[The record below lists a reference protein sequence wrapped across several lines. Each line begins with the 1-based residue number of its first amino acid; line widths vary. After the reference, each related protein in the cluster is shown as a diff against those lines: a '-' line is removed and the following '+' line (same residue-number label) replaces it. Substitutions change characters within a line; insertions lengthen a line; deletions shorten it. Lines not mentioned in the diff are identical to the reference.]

1 MSSMDA
7 IRTKLDFI
15 YGNEKGEAVFGQLA
29 KLVEKYRNL
38 RATKAQ
44 LASDQRLTQRDVIL
58 ITYGDQ
64 IQTAGQS
71 HLTTLHQWLQ
81 THLKNIINTV
91 HLLPFYPYTSDDGFS
106 VVDYWQVDPALGTW
120 EDVHALH
127 ADFKLMFDAVIN
139 HISASS
145 KWFQEFLQ
153 WHEPYRDY
161 FIVTDPKADLSQ
173 VTRPRAL
180 PLLTRFQTADGPKY
194 LWTTFSTDQIDLN
207 YKNPQVLL
215 QIAELL
221 LFYVSQGADL
231 IRLDAIGYLWKEIG
245 TSCIHLPQTHA
256 VVQLFRALLD
266 ECAPDVCLIT
276 ETNVPHR
283 DNISYFGNGSNEAQ
297 MVYQFPLVPLMLN
310 AIYSGHAQHLRDWAA
325 SLEKTSDT
333 TGFFNF
339 LASHDGM
346 GVVPAKSLLSEDEI
360 NELVAKTLQHGGQVS
375 YKNNSDGSQS
385 PYELNITLFDALSDS
400 HSGESVETKVKRFMV
415 TQAIMLALQGV
426 PGIYFHS
433 LLGSPSWQ
441 AGFAE
446 TQRNRTLNRQ
456 KFQLAELEAILA
468 DSSSQASQVFNRYCD
483 LIRKRIAQPAFHPNA
498 AQEILSL
505 PNTDSLFVL
514 LRTANKQKILAIH
527 NLANAPISINLNLK
541 DLGIKEREAIQNLV
555 DLVSNQDFA
564 LDQNGELGLEL
575 QPYQVVWL
583 STTS

>member
-1 MSSMDA
+1 MDE

-15 YGNEKGEAVFGQLA
+15 YGSELGQTVFEQMS
-29 KLVEKYRNL
+29 KLVAQYSKL
-38 RATKAQ
+38 HSTKAV
-44 LASDQRLTQRDVIL
+44 LPPSQRLTERDVIL

-64 IQTAGQS
+64 IQADGQTP
-71 HLTTLHQWLQ
+71 LETLHHWLQ
-81 THLKNIINTV
+81 THLKNTINTV

-120 EDVHALH
+120 SDIHGLH
-127 ADFKLMFDAVIN
+127 TDFKLMFDAVIN

-145 KWFQEFLQ
+145 TWFQEFLRWQ
-153 WHEPYRDY
+153 EPYRDY
-161 FIVTDPKADLSQ
+161 FIVTDSHADLSQ

-231 IRLDAIGYLWKEIG
+231 IRLDAVGYLWKEIG
-245 TSCIHLPQTHA
+245 TSSIHLQQTHA

-276 ETNVPHR
+276 ETNVPHK

-297 MVYQFPLVPLMLN
+297 LIYQFPLVPLLLN
-310 AIYSGHAQHLRDWAA
+310 AIYSGNAKHLRDWAA

-339 LASHDGM
+339 LASHDGI
-346 GVVPAKSLLSEDEI
+346 GVVPAKSLLNDDEI
-360 NELVAKTLQHGGQVS
+360 TELVKRTLQHGGQVS
-375 YKNNSDGSQS
+375 YKNNPDNSQS
-385 PYELNITLFDALSDS
+385 PYELNITLFDALSDP
-400 HSGESVETKVKRFMV
+400 HSGEAQETKINRFMV
-415 TQAIMLALQGV
+415 AQAIMLALQGV

-441 AGFAE
+441 VGFE
-446 TQRNRTLNRQ
+446 QTTRNRTLNRQ
-456 KFQLAELEAILA
+456 KFQLTALEATLA
-468 DSSSQASQVFNRYCD
+468 DSSSQASRVFNRYRD
-483 LIRKRIAQPAFHPNA
+483 LIRQRIAQPAFHPNA
-498 AQEILSL
+498 AQTVLSL
-505 PNTDSLFVL
+505 PNADSLFIL
-514 LRTANKQKILAIH
+514 LRIAHQQQILAIH
-527 NLANAPISINLNLK
+527 NTANQAVSVEINLSQIGLPPTVATLL
-541 DLGIKEREAIQNLV
+541 DLISGQNLTP
-555 DLVSNQDFA
+555 DTAHN
-564 LDQNGELGLEL
+564 LEL
-575 QPYQVVWL
+575 LVQPYQTMWL
-583 STTS
+583 SHEIAVS